1 MLKDMSNFNP
11 MSKKLNIDNVF
22 EDSTSLNLKKYRIQ
36 LKLKELINPIEKRGK
51 KDMMQNNTSW
61 DVLLY
66 SSKLLALDFFEERKW
81 KKGISHFLCKQAS
94 IKQKKNKSN
103 ERISDLYKRCLC
115 LHRSILIS
123 NNFMDIS
130 ENRPNIISQPLKR
143 LIKQNSDL
151 KYLYSMFNKWK
162 NTIKHYKTKL
172 IAIFGEDYKEKAKE
186 FVRVIYLMENLIK
199 IHEERVKLSL
209 KKKQVEDESE
219 KEQEASSANSM
230 DIDSI
235 SGKQTNTSN
244 SDFDCGKVSLE
255 LNKLIEEFS
264 REFDFKIKEVV
275 SFKDDVNQKD
285 KEFAY
290 GFGYF
295 EMFYDNENLPDNSFE
310 LKKIL
315 ESNIRGSVV
324 LLSDVKNFDYTELI
338 DNESTK
344 SNISDFD
351 SALYKHF
358 PPLYPISQRPEAS
371 MLNFEIDQFKKKHE
385 KFEKQPNL
393 IEQYNLKFE
402 KFTKLQ
408 EIILLWGL
416 CKYGTAFNIVS
427 EIPNIFQLTKS
438 LHYENEEV
446 YKYLDNILEC
456 NYGIDIFSSNFDY
469 LRSSSK
475 FSTENKTVIPKK
487 CLKYEDNPEKFVY
500 DTEPALLNS
509 MHCNF
514 IYNKQMKLSVSC
526 KNKENVICIKISDSA
541 FPICK
546 PYNSIKERTLSYFLV
561 PGIFKGDKVKF
572 KKSLNLIYESLRLI
586 CGFKSIQSKIE
597 KKFKPE
603 HQNDNCKKDDF
614 LIKALGNTHSFSITQ
629 MNLNKIKKIGLSNN
643 NEILEGVAFYSAKS
657 LTKEWESLTNNWYQN
672 NTHFKPIFRKT
683 QKNLQDPKVIITT
696 QNGKMISPG
705 NNMMFKNISD
715 KNH

>member
-1 MLKDMSNFNP
+1 MLKEMSNFNP
-11 MSKKLNIDNVF
+11 MSKKLSIDSVF
-22 EDSTSLNLKKYRIQ
+22 EDYTSLNIKKYRIQ
-36 LKLKELINPIEKRGK
+36 LKLKELINPSEKKGK
-51 KDMMQNNTSW
+51 KDMAQNNTTW
-61 DVLLY
+61 DILLY
-66 SSKLLALDFFEERKW
+66 NSKLMALDFFEERKW

-94 IKQKKNKSN
+94 VKQKKLKSN

-115 LHRSILIS
+115 LHRSILIN

-130 ENRPNIISQPLKR
+130 ENRPNILSQPLKR
-143 LIKQNSDL
+143 LIKKNSDM
-151 KYLYSMFNKWK
+151 KYFYSMFNKWK
-162 NTIKHYKTKL
+162 NTIKNYKAKL
-172 IAIFGEDYKEKAKE
+172 VAIFGDNYKDKAKE
-186 FVRVIYLMENLIK
+186 FVRVIYLMDNLIK

-209 KKKQVEDESE
+209 KKQMEEESE
-219 KEQEASSANSM
+219 KEQEVSSATSM

-235 SGKQTNTSN
+235 SGKMTNTSN
-244 SDFDCGKVSLE
+244 SDLNCEKVSLE

-264 REFDFKIKEVV
+264 REFDVKIKEVV
-275 SFKDDVNQKD
+275 SFRDNVNQKD

-295 EMFYDNENLPDNSFE
+295 EMFYDNENLPDNQFE

-315 ESNIRGSVV
+315 ENNIRGSVV
-324 LLSDVKNFDYTELI
+324 LLTDVKNYDFS
-338 DNESTK
+338 ESTENSSTSK
-344 SNISDFD
+344 STISDFD
-351 SALYKHF
+351 SALFKHF
-358 PPLYPISQRPEAS
+358 PPLYPISQRPEGS

-408 EIILLWGL
+408 EVILLWGL

-438 LHYENEEV
+438 LYYENEEV
-446 YKYLDNILEC
+446 YKYLDSVLEC
-456 NYGIDIFSSNFDY
+456 QYGIDIFSSNFDH
-469 LRSSSK
+469 LRSTSLFQNDEMHLAIKK
-475 FSTENKTVIPKK
+475 FITS
-487 CLKYEDNPEKFVY
+487 EDSHQKFVY
-500 DTEPALLNS
+500 ETEPALLNS

-514 IYNKQMKLSVSC
+514 IYNKQMKISVFC
-526 KNKENVICIKISDSA
+526 KNSQNVICTKVPDSE
-541 FPICK
+541 FPICNANK
-546 PYNSIKERTLSYFLV
+546 PIRERTLSYFLV
-561 PGIFKGDKVKF
+561 PRLFKGNKMLF
-572 KKSLNLIYESLRLI
+572 RTSLNSMYKSLKLI
-586 CGFKSIQSKIE
+586 CGFKTTRQNQKKIKGDCE
-597 KKFKPE
+597 KD
-603 HQNDNCKKDDF
+603 HNKKDDF
-614 LIKALGNTHSFSITQ
+614 LMKALGNTHSFSITQ
-629 MNLNKIKKIGLSNN
+629 INLNKIKKIGMSNS

-683 QKNLQDPKVIITT
+683 QKNIHDPKVILAN
-696 QNGKMISPG
+696 QNGKIISPN